1 MNSLNNKIKVTT
13 THRLSLL
20 FIILISGFK
29 LGIAAPAD
37 GKKGNGKLWH
47 NKCLLGKMLREKWSA
62 DWKIKSYVMK
72 VSERTT

>member
-1 MNSLNNKIKVTT
+1 MNCKIKMAT

-37 GKKGNGKLWH
+37 GIKGKARW
-47 NKCLLGKMLREKWSA
+47 
-62 DWKIKSYVMK
+62 
-72 VSERTT
+72 